1 MLIICLALFI
11 VMLFFAFLPGW
22 IEIKRKKDDK
32 SMHINNNYVKDP
44 EYFAKSFKKL
54 LLKRVKD
61 LRAIEDGQELELSK
75 GEIINCPPQNIEPAS
90 GSYKHITLFKQA
102 VSIMP
107 HSQFLKEMVCLKQ
120 VQVGQGTLLRAGLC
134 KEGCYLANQVQVIRW
149 LDAKKIV
156 AGENCDLGISATA
169 KEMLLLGKGCHF
181 TRLYAPIIKVGVDG
195 VETVQATDLSFPK
208 PAYNAFW
215 DDSKDIEEGKL
226 YEVNI
231 VKRHGDL
238 VVKPGAIVTGSIKG
252 YGKITIAN
260 QATVLGNVF
269 GRKDIIIEA
278 GARVWGDVFSN
289 GMVEMWPNSSIGQSG
304 KCKSLVTR
312 DGIKLHQNSRIYGY
326 VSTDGEGIVL

>member
-11 VMLFFAFLPGW
+11 VMLSFAFLPGW

-32 SMHINNNYVKDP
+32 SMHINNNYVRDP

-61 LRAIEDGQELELSK
+61 LNAIEDGQELELSR
-75 GEIINCPPQNIEPAS
+75 GEIINCPSQSIEPVS
-90 GSYKHITLFKQA
+90 GNYKHITLFKRP
-102 VSIMP
+102 VNIMP
-107 HSQFLKEMVCLKQ
+107 HSQFFKEVVCLKQ
-120 VQVGQGTLLRAGLC
+120 AQIGQGTLLRAGLC
-134 KEGCYLANQVQVIRW
+134 NEDCSLADQVHVVRW

-156 AGENCDLGISATA
+156 TGENCNLGVSTTA
-169 KEMLLLGKGCHF
+169 REMLLLGRGCRF
-181 TRLYAPIIKVGVDG
+181 TRLYAPVIEVGTG
-195 VETVQATDLSFPK
+195 GAEEVQAKSLPFLK
-208 PAYNAFW
+208 PAYNVFLE
-215 DDSKDIEEGKL
+215 DSEAIEKGKL

-238 VVKPGAIVTGSIKG
+238 VVEAGAVVTGSIKG

-269 GRKDIIIEA
+269 GEKDIIIEA
-278 GARVWGDVFSN
+278 GAKVWGDVFAN
-289 GMVEMWPNSSIGQSG
+289 GIVEMGPGSSIGQSG

-326 VSTDGEGIVL
+326 VSTDGEGVVL